1 MNMQSFIGRSEARR
15 LGAASAASVLVR
27 GFGTAAT
34 LGYTLLMSRTMSPA
48 DVGTVWS
55 IWSASFIAATFVTL
69 NIGAAAVRDV
79 VAARALGKDEVAAG
93 FVVASRTLLAVTA
106 PLVCVA
112 FLALAYLRNPQSV
125 EDNLYGYLAATA
137 SIVVLGWIQTNASH
151 AAALH
156 RALLSQIPRAL
167 IRPLLFLG
175 AFAIIWA
182 VSYRPSIDFTLGL
195 YFLAICLAA
204 VVQFLLLRRSFSFM
218 RDVVPDTSHWRQWI
232 GAGIALA
239 PMLLLTEY
247 LKNVVILFCGLSLNA
262 AEVGTVAIALS
273 IIGFLNF
280 GMTAV
285 DAQFAPKISGA
296 LAREN
301 DTRAE
306 RLQAF
311 SNALKFVPTLLAS
324 IVLFL
329 GAEWILGLFGE
340 HYVGGA
346 GATAW
351 FLLMPLSRAVF
362 GNATLVLQV
371 KGHRTDILWT
381 TLAGLCLMA
390 AGAYAGGVLYGLAG
404 AAAGCSLAYCALMA
418 MRYLSCRVRTGMDT
432 SVFRAPAALLRPA
445 SGTEV

>member
-1 MNMQSFIGRSEARR
+1 MNMQTFIGRSEART
-15 LGAASAASVLVR
+15 LGIASIASVLVR
-27 GFGTAAT
+27 GVGTVAT

-55 IWSASFIAATFVTL
+55 IWSASFIVAPFVTL
-69 NIGAAAVRDV
+69 NIGGAAVRDI
-79 VAARALGKDEVAAG
+79 VAARALGKDEIAAG
-93 FVVASRTLLAVTA
+93 FVVASRRLLTITA
-106 PLVCVA
+106 PVVCVA
-112 FLALAYLRNPQSV
+112 FLVAAYAYDAQSV
-125 EDNLYGYLAATA
+125 RDNLYGYLAATL
-137 SIVVLGWIQTNASH
+137 SIPVLGWIQTNASH

-156 RALLSQIPRAL
+156 RALLSQVPRAL
-167 IRPLLFLG
+167 IRPLLFLA
-175 AFAIIWA
+175 AFTIIWV
-182 VSYRPSIDFTLGL
+182 VSYRPTVNFTLGL

-204 VVQFLLLRRSFSFM
+204 IVQFLLLRKSFGFM
-218 RDVVPDTSHWRQWI
+218 RDVRPDTSHWRQWV
-232 GAGIALA
+232 GAGIAVA

-247 LKNVVILFCGLSLNA
+247 LKNVVILFCGLALHA

-296 LAREN
+296 LARQN
-301 DTRAE
+301 RRRAA

-311 SNALKFVPTLLAS
+311 SNVLKFVPTLLAAA
-324 IVLFL
+324 VLYWA
-329 GAEWILGLFGE
+329 AEWILGLFGE
-340 HYVGGA
+340 HYAAGA

-371 KGHRTDILWT
+371 SGHRVDILWT

-390 AGAYAGGVLYGLAG
+390 AGAYAGGVLYGLTG

-418 MRYLSCRVRTGMDT
+418 MRYLSCRARTGMDT
-432 SVFRAPAALLRPA
+432 SIFSAPAALLRPA
-445 SGTEV
+445 SATEV